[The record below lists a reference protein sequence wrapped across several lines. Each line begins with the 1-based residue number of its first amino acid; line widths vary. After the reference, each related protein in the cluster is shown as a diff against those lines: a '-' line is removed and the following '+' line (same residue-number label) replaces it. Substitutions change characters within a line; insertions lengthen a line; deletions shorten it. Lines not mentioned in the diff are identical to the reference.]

1 MIILLLCLLLLG
13 GVCCT
18 TITELNEANV
28 VLLPGIS
35 YKQVSEYY
43 IVKGR
48 IKNIGTVEALRPS
61 VTVELY
67 NTHHTRWEIKRVIP
81 KHVLKVGEE
90 VTWRVIFEDKD
101 RFMHRWVDIT
111 KTQIYI
117 EWEV

>member
-1 MIILLLCLLLLG
+1 MIILLLCLLFIG
-13 GVCCT
+13 GFCCT

-67 NTHHTRWEIKRVIP
+67 NTHRTRWEIKRVIP
-81 KHVLKVGEE
+81 KHVLKAGEE
-90 VTWRVIFEDKD
+90 VVWRVIFEDKD
-101 RFMHRWVDIT
+101 RFMSKWVDIT

-117 EWEV
+117 KWE